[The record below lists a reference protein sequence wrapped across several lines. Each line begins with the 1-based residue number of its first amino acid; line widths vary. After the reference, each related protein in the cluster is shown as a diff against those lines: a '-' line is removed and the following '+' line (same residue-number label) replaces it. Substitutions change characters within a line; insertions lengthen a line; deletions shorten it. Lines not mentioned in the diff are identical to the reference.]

1 MQRVGNILRQFVKD
15 YGLESSHSLQVIKK
29 QWTVLVGATIAA
41 HASPDLIKGKTIFIT
56 VDTPQWMHHLSFY
69 KQEISEKLRPHN
81 IEDIRF
87 KLGKQDK
94 NPDLKQGVPLSS
106 RLSEEDSAYIENTI
120 SSLKD
125 AGLREKFRTLLTHG
139 LTKKK

>member
-15 YGLESSHSLQVIKK
+15 YGLESSLKLQAIKK
-29 QWTVLVGATIAA
+29 QWAGIVGATVAA
-41 HASPDLIKGKTIFIT
+41 HASPDLIKGKTIFIA

-69 KQEISEKLRPHN
+69 KQEISEKLRHHN

-87 KLGKQDK
+87 KLGKPDK
-94 NPDLKQGVPLSS
+94 NPDIEQGVPRSF
-106 RLSEEDSAYIENTI
+106 RLSKEDYAYIEDTI